1 MFCDKFKKLRL
12 KIYYTQAELA
22 KKLNVSQPTVAS
34 WEAGKRIP
42 KWKNI
47 KKIAE
52 IFNVSPESLIDEMEE
67 KPENETVFAT
77 RENIADLIFLAAK
90 VLYGS
95 DEKTKKMLSKA
106 LEALLEFSEEGEDH
120 AEHNETD
127 K

>member
-1 MFCDKFKKLRL
+1 MFCDKFRKLRL
-12 KIYYTQAELA
+12 KNNYTQSELA
-22 KKLNVSQPTVAS
+22 KKLNVSQPTIAS

-42 KWKNI
+42 KWKSI

-52 IFNVSPESLIDEMEE
+52 IFNVSPESLINETEE
-67 KPENETVFAT
+67 KTETETVFAT
-77 RENIADLIFLAAK
+77 RENIADLIFMAARG
-90 VLYGS
+90 LCGS

-120 AEHNETD
+120 AEHKKTD

>member
-12 KIYYTQAELA
+12 KNDYTLAELA

-95 DEKTKKMLSKA
+95 DEKTKKMLSKD

>member
-1 MFCDKFKKLRL
+1 MFCEKFKKLRL
-12 KIYYTQAELA
+12 KNDYTQAELA

>member
-12 KIYYTQAELA
+12 KNDYTQSELA
-22 KKLNVSQPTVAS
+22 KKLNVSQPTIAS

-67 KPENETVFAT
+67 KPENETFIST
-77 RENIADLIFLAAK
+77 KENIADLIYMAAR

-95 DEKTKKMLSKA
+95 DEKTKKMMVKA
-106 LEALLEFSEEGEDH
+106 LGALLEFSEEGEDH
-120 AEHNETD
+120 AEHKETD